1 MKDLTWINVDGTEMT
16 DEAWTTNGHEILGL
30 MLCGDAMNLF
40 DYKGEVVTDGT
51 YLLFFNAHYE
61 DVEIGL
67 PGNPNVRWR
76 LLLDTKEE
84 TGWVDQ
90 GVIETGGGSRIM
102 IARSF
107 NLFEQQGGTVEEAR
121 DVRGR
126 RMLRDSRPP
135 SQPPPK
141 SGPGET
147 R

>member
-1 MKDLTWINVDGTEMT
+1 
-16 DEAWTTNGHEILGL
+16 
-30 MLCGDAMNLF
+30 MNLF

-51 YLLFFNAHYE
+51 YLLFCNAHHE

-76 LLLDTKEE
+76 LILDTKEE

-90 GVIETGGGSRIM
+90 GVIETGGGSRLM

-126 RMLRDSRPP
+126 RVSRDSRPP
-135 SQPPPK
+135 SQPQPK
-141 SGPGET
+141 SGLDET